1 MNFMQKKRIIIFTE
15 ENFLSVIALIV
26 NVVKVVG
33 LKKHFDADL
42 RRMNFLLYKLTIF
55 SEKKE

>member
-1 MNFMQKKRIIIFTE
+1 MNFMQKKRIIVFTE
-15 ENFLSVIALIV
+15 ENFLPVIALIV

-42 RRMNFLLYKLTIF
+42 RSLKFLLYKLTFF
-55 SEKKE
+55 SEKNE